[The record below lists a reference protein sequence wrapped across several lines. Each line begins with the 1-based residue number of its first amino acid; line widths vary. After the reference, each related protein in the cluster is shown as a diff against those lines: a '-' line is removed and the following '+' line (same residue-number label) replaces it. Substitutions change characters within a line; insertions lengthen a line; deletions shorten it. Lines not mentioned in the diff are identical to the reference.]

1 MTLVAPRYYGLAQ
14 PKPLE
19 ESGDMR
25 PVKCKGVANFAR
37 STPPFSLVVCCI
49 AITTAF
55 PDPLFAQSSELPTLG
70 ETKLESIVVRDR
82 ATTPVGP
89 MPGLN
94 VTREQIPGNVQSIT
108 AKQIQESH
116 ALSLGELMNSRLQSV
131 TVNDYQGN
139 PFQMD
144 VQYRGFTASPQLG
157 TPQGLSVFL
166 DGIRVNEP
174 FGDVVNWDLIPLN
187 ALVGIDVFPG
197 SNPVFGLGTLGGA
210 LSMRTRSGFSDTGV
224 SAEILG
230 GSFGRKQLQV
240 SAGGNNGT
248 VAGFLALNLFK
259 ENGWR
264 DNSPSK
270 VNQAF
275 GKVEWRNQ
283 RAQIG
288 LSTLFASNDLIGN
301 GLIPTE
307 MYQQRAES
315 VFSSPD
321 QTKNKL
327 MQFQLSGAFDVTDTF
342 NVTTQIYRRSSK
354 RRGLNGDIYEAYG
367 EITDHVTRRPNPGER
382 PVCLYPDI
390 NRDGIADYYIDTAN
404 LAVGADGSIVGVGTN
419 ANIAL
424 PGQAMET
431 LSDENGNIIAQRP
444 FWTSRYNT
452 EGAIDTSTRN
462 EALPTDYRS
471 YVQRIWSDPR
481 AADSASPFP
490 SDEFG
495 GLTAY
500 YDGESNFYRGAD
512 GFRRTLVN
520 LPVLNA
526 DDCLLPNGNPKVRN
540 GVLVATDSDGNPLPR
555 TADSGLPI
563 AVLTKSSIDQISD
576 GGAVQFNWNLDRHK
590 FMVGASVDRGRAEY
604 STSQRLGLL
613 DAERRA
619 FLAPDQLGAQYFAAS
634 NDVVNSEFDGT
645 TTTRSLYAS
654 ETYTPVDNLHLSA
667 AVRYNH
673 TRLRNTL
680 SARAAALN
688 SGIFA
693 NLHTLRN
700 LYPELGL
707 LCPSDDVTQCAT
719 EPVPT
724 SPSLFLSDLSSN
736 RTSDRFTYRSL
747 NPSFGAS
754 WLPRENLNLYAN
766 WSKGARTPSVI
777 ELGCAYD
784 GTLVNDQ
791 GEVYDPHNPNHDMR
805 QFVPRSLAGNAGV
818 CTLPSTLSGDPYLPQ
833 VVSYSSELGVR
844 GKLAEGIDWNFAVY
858 RTNLKDDIYFVSLSP
873 ERSFFQTIGK
883 TRREGVEMGITGSA
897 GRSDFRLNYAMTS
910 ATFQTDAKLA
920 SQHNS
925 SAGNDATIEGER
937 TFEQI
942 QVKPG
947 NRMPGVPLHNVNAS
961 FGYRLTD
968 NWRIGMTMI
977 AHSWSY
983 VRGNENNGHQAGSNP
998 GQLDF
1003 RFNPDTGLTE
1013 KVLIPGKPWLYAGK
1027 VPGYAVFNL
1036 QTAYKFGHGLTLT
1049 AQINNLFDRQYYT
1062 AGRLGIN
1069 PFTTSST
1076 GAPIGASGWNYNAT
1090 EWQSTNLIAP
1100 GAPRGIWVAMSY
1112 EFDGK

>member
-1 MTLVAPRYYGLAQ
+1 MLPVTYIRAQNLARPQSPSSPLICCVAVLAVPSAVQ
-14 PKPLE
+14 
-19 ESGDMR
+19 
-25 PVKCKGVANFAR
+25 
-37 STPPFSLVVCCI
+37 
-49 AITTAF
+49 
-55 PDPLFAQSSELPTLG
+55 AQSNELPALG
-70 ETKLESIVVRDR
+70 EATLESVVVRAR
-82 ATTPVGP
+82 PTTTLGP
-89 MPGLN
+89 MPGLD
-94 VTREQIPGNVQSIT
+94 VTKEQIPGNVQSIS
-108 AKQIQESH
+108 AKQIRESH
-116 ALSLGELMNSRLQSV
+116 SLSLGDLMNSQLQSV

-187 ALVGIDVFPG
+187 ALAGVDVFPG
-197 SNPVFGLGTLGGA
+197 SNPIFGLGTLGGA

-224 SAEILG
+224 AAEILG

-240 SAGGNNGT
+240 SAGGNNGI

-259 ENGWR
+259 EDGWR

-275 GKVEWRNQ
+275 GKIEWRNE
-283 RAQIG
+283 RTQIG
-288 LSTLFASNDLIGN
+288 LSTLLASNDLIGN
-301 GLIPTE
+301 GLIPME
-307 MYQQRAES
+307 MYRQRAES

-327 MQFQLSGAFDVTDTF
+327 LQFQLSAAFDVSDTF
-342 NVTTQIYRRSSK
+342 NITAQVYRRSSK
-354 RRGLNGDIYEAYG
+354 RRALNGDIYEAYN
-367 EITDHVTRRPNPGER
+367 ELTDPVTRRPHLGER
-382 PVCLYPDI
+382 PVCMYPDV
-390 NRDGIADYYIDTAN
+390 NGDGIADYYVDTAN
-404 LAVGADGSIVGVGTN
+404 LAVGEDGTILGVGTN
-419 ANIAL
+419 AGVAL
-424 PGQAMET
+424 PGQAFDK
-431 LSDENGNIIAQRP
+431 LLDESGNVIAQRP
-444 FWTSRYNT
+444 LWTSRYNS
-452 EGAIDTSTRN
+452 EGFIDEATRN
-462 EALPTDYRS
+462 QALPSDYGG
-471 YVQRIWSDPR
+471 YVKRIWSDPR
-481 AADSASPFP
+481 AIDAPSPFP
-490 SDEFG
+490 ADAFG
-495 GLTAY
+495 SPTAF
-500 YDGESNFYRGAD
+500 YDGEVNYYRGAD
-512 GFRRTLVN
+512 GFQRN
-520 LPVLNA
+520 LLRLPMLNA
-526 DDCLLPNGNPKVRN
+526 DDCLLPNGTAKVRN
-540 GVLVATDSDGNPLPR
+540 GLLVATDSDGNPLKR

-563 AVLTKSSIDQISD
+563 AVLTTSSIDQLSD
-576 GGAVQFNWNLDRHK
+576 GGTLQFNWNLDKHK
-590 FMVGASVDRGRAEY
+590 FMVGASVDRGKADY

-613 DAERRA
+613 DDQRHAY
-619 FLAPDQLGAQYFAAS
+619 LAPDQLGAQYFAAS

-673 TRLRNTL
+673 TRVRNTL

-688 SGIFA
+688 AGIFA
-693 NLHTLRN
+693 NLHTLRS
-700 LYPELGL
+700 LYPDLGL

-719 EPVPT
+719 DSVPT
-724 SPSLFLSDLSSN
+724 SPSLFLSDLSAN

-784 GTLVNDQ
+784 ATLVNDQ
-791 GEVYDPHNPNHDMR
+791 GEVYNPGNPKHDVN

-833 VVSYSSELGVR
+833 VVSYSSEIGVR
-844 GKLAEGIDWNFAVY
+844 GKLNDSIDWNFALY

-873 ERSFFQTIGK
+873 ERSFFETIGK
-883 TRREGVEMGITGSA
+883 TRREGVEMGISGVA
-897 GRSDFRLNYAMTS
+897 GRSDFRLNYAQTN

-925 SAGNDATIEGER
+925 SAGNDATIDGAS

-942 QVKPG
+942 QIKPG
-947 NRMPGVPLHNVNAS
+947 DRMPGVPRHNLNAS

-968 NWRIGMTMI
+968 SWRIGISMV

-983 VRGNENNGHQAGSNP
+983 VRGNENNQHQAGPNP

-1003 RFNPDTGLTE
+1003 RYNPVTGMTE

-1036 QTAYKFGHGLTLT
+1036 QTAYKFGHGLALT
-1049 AQINNLFDRQYYT
+1049 MQVNNLFDRKYYT
-1062 AGRLGIN
+1062 AGRLGSN
-1069 PFTTSST
+1069 PFVPSSS
-1076 GAPIGASGWNYNAT
+1076 GAPVGASGWNYNST
-1090 EWQSTNLIAP
+1090 EWQSTNLVAP
-1100 GAPRGIWVAMSY
+1100 GAPRGIWLALSY
-1112 EFDGK
+1112 DFDGK